1 MSVIMIFHGK
11 HIMVPLLHCHMFLA
25 LFLFIFIITT
35 LAKLFRISRNNEI
48 LKPEVFSLPDQC
60 QSPTF
65 KVKYDET
72 QKQLESISGM
82 DNLLSGILTC
92 T

>member
-1 MSVIMIFHGK
+1 
-11 HIMVPLLHCHMFLA
+11 MVPLLHCHMIFA
-25 LFLFIFIITT
+25 LFLFIFIVTT
-35 LAKLFRISRNNEI
+35 LAKLFRKSRNNEI
-48 LKPEVFSLPDQC
+48 LKPKVFSLPDQC